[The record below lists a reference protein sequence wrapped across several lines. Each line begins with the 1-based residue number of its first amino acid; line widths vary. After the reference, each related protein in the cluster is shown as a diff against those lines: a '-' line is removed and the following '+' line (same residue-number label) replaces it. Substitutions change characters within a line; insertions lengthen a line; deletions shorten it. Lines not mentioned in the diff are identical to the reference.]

1 MITIPQESR
10 PPHIYDNLIQ
20 KHNPDNF
27 ILILHSEH
35 KGAIWKDQ
43 DVIANE
49 VNNFIEV
56 VREDLNGVVENFVEV
71 KKQGLL
77 DGHYE
82 DGSIYNLIELMET
95 TQWSQIEKISQKKS
109 SESKTALKKDEKPVE
124 EKEG

>member
-1 MITIPQESR
+1 M
-10 PPHIYDNLIQ
+10 
-20 KHNPDNF
+20 
-27 ILILHSEH
+27 
-35 KGAIWKDQ
+35 
-43 DVIANE
+43 IANE

-56 VREDLNGVVENFVEV
+56 VREDLNKVVENFVEV

-95 TQWSQIEKISQKKS
+95 TQWSQIEKISQKKI

-124 EKEG
+124 EKEGQSDE